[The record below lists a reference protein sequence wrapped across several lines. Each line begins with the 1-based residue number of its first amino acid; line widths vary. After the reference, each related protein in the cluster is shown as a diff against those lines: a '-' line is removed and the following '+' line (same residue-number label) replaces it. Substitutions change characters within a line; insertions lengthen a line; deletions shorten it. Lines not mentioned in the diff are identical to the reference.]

1 MRFPCRSRFP
11 CSPRAQSRLEG
22 QIAKAL
28 RKIKRPTGTALTN
41 GMRQLFKRA
50 PEKEWQDHVE
60 AVVAKMAGR
69 GRVP

>member
-1 MRFPCRSRFP
+1 MRSIITERILRE
-11 CSPRAQSRLEG
+11 AGLEG

-41 GMRQLFKRA
+41 GIRQLFKRA
-50 PEKEWQDHVE
+50 PEKEWRDHVE